1 MTNIYLLEISTVL
14 LCWAVAGYA
23 IWKWGPGSR
32 GRGVACPE
40 RKLRARVMAEQR
52 EAEFG
57 CLRVAGVESCSL
69 FPGEELTCS
78 KACALRL

>member
-1 MTNIYLLEISTVL
+1 MTSIFVLEAATL
-14 LCWAVAGYA
+14 FLCWAVAGYA

-32 GRGVACPE
+32 GRAVACPE
-40 RKLRARVMAEQR
+40 RKLQARVLAEQR

-57 CLRVAGVESCSL
+57 CLRVADVGSCSL

-78 KACALRL
+78 KACAARM